1 MTGHRSRASGASAA
15 PHPASIPSCSSALDA
30 AGVDPRLDVGGIE
43 TNELPEYAEREA
55 MLLHEA
61 ATDYLGPIG
70 VRSWRGV
77 SR

>member
-1 MTGHRSRASGASAA
+1 MPRPTSDDAGSTRRAS
-15 PHPASIPSCSSALDA
+15 I
-30 AGVDPRLDVGGIE
+30 RFLDVGGIE